1 MSRGI
6 HFLKSK
12 GQALSAREQQPARGS
27 HILKSRGQAMLTEG
41 KHSNQADALTF
52 WKAED
57 RQCQLEKGIVT
68 KQRH

>member
-1 MSRGI
+1 MSAG
-6 HFLKSK
+6 
-12 GQALSAREQQPARGS
+12 EQQPARGS
-27 HILKSRGQAMLTEG
+27 HILESRGQAMLTEE

-57 RQCQLEKGIVT
+57 RQCQLEKGIVN